1 MSWLFVAGI
10 AIFLIGLMLSIA
22 LHEIGHLVPAKLF
35 GVKVT
40 QFMVGF
46 GPTMW
51 SRRKGETEFGIKWIP
66 FGGYVRM
73 IGMLPPRSSDD
84 PAKLRKVSTGPW
96 QSMIDTAREVALED
110 VKPGDEDRVFY
121 RKAWWQK
128 VIIMSGGP
136 AMNFVLAFVLFAIV
150 LMGYGVQVTQP
161 VINEV
166 SRCVIPASA
175 QARECTA
182 TDPLTPAASAGLRPG
197 DRIVTFEGRKI
208 DSWDGVARAIRAHGA
223 GPAVVGIQRDGR
235 AMDVNVNLIAQ
246 ERRSLDDPDKL
257 EVVGFLGFTPVTSL
271 EQQSVGAVATHM
283 WDLTARTAQS
293 IVRLPEKMVGVW
305 EAAFSG
311 EERDKNGPIGIIGA
325 GRIGGEIA
333 SAPVPLEARVVS
345 LVTLLAGF
353 NLAVGLFNLIPLLPL
368 DGGHVAGALWEGL
381 KRAFARVTRRPSPG
395 HVDIAKALPLTYAMA
410 FLMII
415 MAGLLMYADLV
426 NPVRLFD

>member
-10 AIFLIGLMLSIA
+10 VIFLIGLMLSIA
-22 LHEIGHLVPAKLF
+22 LHELGHLVPAKLF
-35 GVKVT
+35 GVKVPH
-40 QFMVGF
+40 FMVGF

-51 SRRKGETEFGIKWIP
+51 SCRKGETEYGIKWIP

-73 IGMLPPRSSDD
+73 IGMLPPRSNDD
-84 PAKLRKVSTGPW
+84 PGQLRKVSTGPW
-96 QSMIDTAREVALED
+96 QSLNDTAREVSLED
-110 VKPGDEDRVFY
+110 VRPGDEDRVFY

-128 VIIMSGGP
+128 VVIMSGGP
-136 AMNFVLAFVLFAIV
+136 AMNFVLAFGLFAIV
-150 LMGYGVQVTQP
+150 LMGFGVQVSQP
-161 VINEV
+161 VIDKVN
-166 SRCVIPASA
+166 RCVIPANV

-182 TDPLTPAASAGLRPG
+182 ADPLSPAGAAGLRPG
-197 DRIVTFEGRKI
+197 DRIVTFDGRKI
-208 DSWDGVARAIRAHGA
+208 DSGEGATRAIRAHGA

-235 AMDVNVNLIAQ
+235 AMDVNVNVIAQ
-246 ERRSLDDPDKL
+246 VVWSLDESDKF
-257 EVVGFLGFTPVTSL
+257 EVAGVLGFTPVKSIQ
-271 EQQSVGAVATHM
+271 QQSVGAVATHM

-333 SAPVPLEARVVS
+333 SAPMPLEARIVY
-345 LVTLLAGF
+345 LITLLAGF
-353 NLAVGLFNLIPLLPL
+353 NLAVGVFNLIPLLPL

-381 KRAFARVTRRPSPG
+381 KRGFARVTRRPTPG
-395 HVDIAKALPLTYAMA
+395 HVDIAKALPLTYVAA

-426 NPVRLFD
+426 NPVRLLT